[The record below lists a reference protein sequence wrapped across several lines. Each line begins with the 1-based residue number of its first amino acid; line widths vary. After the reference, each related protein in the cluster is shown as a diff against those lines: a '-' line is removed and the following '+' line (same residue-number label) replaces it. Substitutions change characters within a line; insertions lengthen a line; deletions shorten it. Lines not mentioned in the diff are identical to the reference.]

1 MRNLL
6 FAILAGVVLWAC
18 LTLAPGLSI
27 LQSILPGILA
37 AALTYYLLAKRAF
50 KQLESVLTRAA
61 KSLQTMPPKFD
72 LAISEMEKAY
82 ALAPIQIGVR
92 SQVDAQI
99 GVVYFLQQKF
109 DKALPY
115 LERSLAWGHWLGG
128 AMLAVIYYKK
138 KNPDE
143 MRKTME
149 IVVKRSKNQALP
161 WCLYGYL
168 LVQSGDREAAQ
179 STLVKGV
186 KASKEDQKVKDAL
199 LAVQN
204 NRKIKMKVFKEQWY
218 QFHLERPPAQY
229 QQVMVG
235 GKVSK
240 QQRRGRW

>member
-6 FAILAGVVLWAC
+6 LAILAGVVTWAGF
-18 LTLAPGLSI
+18 TLAPGLTI
-27 LQSILPGILA
+27 LQSILPGVFVVGLV
-37 AALTYYLLAKRAF
+37 YYLLAKRSF
-50 KQLESVLTRAA
+50 KRLEALLIKAA

-82 ALAPIQIGVR
+82 ELAPIQIGVR
-92 SQVDAQI
+92 SQIDSQI

-109 DKALPY
+109 DKALPF

-138 KNPDE
+138 KNQDE
-143 MRKTME
+143 MRKTMD
-149 IVVKRSKNQALP
+149 IVVKRSKKQALP

-168 LVQSGDREAAQ
+168 LAQSGDRDRAQ
-179 STLVKGV
+179 AVLVDGV
-186 KASKEDQKVKDAL
+186 KATQDDQKVKDAL

-218 QFHLERPPAQY
+218 QFHLERPPAQH
-229 QQVMVG
+229 QQVIAG
-235 GKVSK
+235 GRMSK